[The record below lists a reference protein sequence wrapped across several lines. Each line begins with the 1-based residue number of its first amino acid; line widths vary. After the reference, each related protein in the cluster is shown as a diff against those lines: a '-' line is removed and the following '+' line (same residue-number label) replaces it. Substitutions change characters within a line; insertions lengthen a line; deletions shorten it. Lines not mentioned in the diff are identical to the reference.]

1 MTDFDLTLPRN
12 LCKMKKLH
20 IVVLV
25 LIAISIGALVSFMGN
40 LSTYETIASAKQKDG
55 KTVTMFVHVDHSKA
69 IEYDPI
75 KDPNYFAFHITDTLG
90 NQAKVVC
97 NFEKPYDFDK
107 AEGITVKG
115 KMSGDVFQIT
125 SRDGILLKCPSK
137 YKDDPNMAKKN
148 LSQN

>member
-1 MTDFDLTLPRN
+1 MIIFDLTLHRN
-12 LCKMKKLH
+12 RNKMKRLH

-40 LSTYETIASAKQKDG
+40 LSTYETIASAKQKEG
-55 KTVTMFVHVDHSKA
+55 KTVTMFVHVDHSKGM
-69 IEYDPI
+69 EYDPG

-97 NFEKPYDFDK
+97 NFEKPYDFEK